1 MNIGKI
7 SELMLKRSVFKQIKI
22 KNSGALVEPRVGEDA
37 AVISV
42 GQDEVIFLSENPVMG
57 AADEIGETGVLLAV
71 NNLVAQ
77 GAVPVGVMV
86 NLLLPPSSTERE
98 LRTIMREIEEQCK
111 KREMIVLGGSTEVSE
126 AIRCPI
132 FCVTG
137 IGREKKENIVRTS
150 CVREGD
156 DIIATK
162 YVGLHGTAK
171 IAVKKEEEL
180 LKRYAKPFL
189 EAAKN
194 MSCDISVEREA
205 KIAKNF
211 GVNAMHDMSKGGVF
225 GAIWE
230 MASASNV
237 GVEIF
242 LSKIPIRQHTIEVC
256 EFFDLN
262 PYQLL
267 SNGSL
272 LIAAQKGSELVQLLE
287 KEGIPA
293 AIIGKATKGNERV
306 VYYGEEKRF
315 LEPAR
320 GDEIYKVL

>member
-22 KNSGALVEPRVGEDA
+22 KNSGAIVGPHIGEDA
-37 AVISV
+37 AVIGI
-42 GQDEVIFLSENPVMG
+42 GQDEVIFLSENPVME
-57 AADEIGETGVLLAV
+57 AADEIGKTGVLFAV

-77 GAVPVGVMV
+77 GAIPIGIMV
-86 NLLLPPSSTERE
+86 DLLLPMSSTETE
-98 LRTIMREIEEQCK
+98 LRIIMREIEEQCK
-111 KREMIVLGGSTEVSE
+111 KREMIVLGGNTEVSE
-126 AIRCPI
+126 AVNRPI
-132 FCVTG
+132 LCITG
-137 IGREKKENIVRTS
+137 VGKEKKENIIQTS
-150 CVREGD
+150 RMREGD
-156 DIIATK
+156 DIIVTK

-171 IAVKKEEEL
+171 IVRKKEEEL
-180 LKRYAKPFL
+180 LKRYAKSFL
-189 EAAKN
+189 EAAKT
-194 MSCDISVEREA
+194 MQCDLSVEREA
-205 KIAKNF
+205 KIAKDF
-211 GVNAMHDMSKGGVF
+211 GVNAMHDISKGGVF

-237 GVEIF
+237 GVEIL

-272 LIAAQKGSELVQLLE
+272 LIAAQKGNELVQLLE